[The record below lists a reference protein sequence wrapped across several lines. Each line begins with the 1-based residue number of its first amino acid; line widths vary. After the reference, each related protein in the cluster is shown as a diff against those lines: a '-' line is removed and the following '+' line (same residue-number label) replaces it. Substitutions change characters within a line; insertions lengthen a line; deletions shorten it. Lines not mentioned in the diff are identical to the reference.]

1 MCCLPLWA
9 QAQTIA
15 FINPGKKDEPFWRTV
30 SESMH
35 AASRSL
41 GMRLEEQFAE
51 RQHLSVFTI
60 AKAIAARP
68 AAERPDYV
76 ILTNDYGTGPEL
88 LRIFDGTGI
97 RSFMAFSTL
106 TTPER
111 VQHGGPREQF
121 KDWIGSLEPRA
132 QDAGY
137 LTAQAL
143 IAKGRAMRAH
153 GPDGKLHLLA
163 IAGDRSTNSSIQRNE
178 GMQRAVRQ
186 APDVVLEQE
195 YGMTEQDAHQLLHPG
210 MAPPPEPETP
220 EQRTERYNRNTA
232 VFVDTSIGTDLD
244 GKDIARALV
253 VLAVFAGAE
262 YVGNQLVQDKYYT
275 MLTDIQIAERI
286 APDSPEKVQEY
297 SEHQL
302 LQGDSGAMQLLWQR
316 DTDMRKYQLKVVS
329 FANKANLDWQD
340 AEQPLHQGLLRSLA
354 GIF

>member
-1 MCCLPLWA
+1 MSSTLVLVGLLLLSGCTAIHTSVAKRELDVQTRMSQTVYLDPVEPEQRTIFLDIRNTTAEYQLPLA
-9 QAQTIA
+9 QDVRDFMLKRGYQLVESPLSAQYWLQV
-15 FINPGKKDEPFWRTV
+15 NVRTV
-30 SESMH
+30 
-35 AASRSL
+35 L
-41 GMRLEEQFAE
+41 KE
-51 RQHLSVFTI
+51 R
-60 AKAIAARP
+60 
-68 AAERPDYV
+68 
-76 ILTNDYGTGPEL
+76 
-88 LRIFDGTGI
+88 
-97 RSFMAFSTL
+97 
-106 TTPER
+106 
-111 VQHGGPREQF
+111 
-121 KDWIGSLEPRA
+121 
-132 QDAGY
+132 
-137 LTAQAL
+137 
-143 IAKGRAMRAH
+143 
-153 GPDGKLHLLA
+153 
-163 IAGDRSTNSSIQRNE
+163 
-178 GMQRAVRQ
+178 
-186 APDVVLEQE
+186 PDVVLEQE
-195 YGMTEQDAHQLLHPG
+195 YGMTEQEAHQLLHPG

-220 EQRTERYNRNTA
+220 EQRAERYNRNAA